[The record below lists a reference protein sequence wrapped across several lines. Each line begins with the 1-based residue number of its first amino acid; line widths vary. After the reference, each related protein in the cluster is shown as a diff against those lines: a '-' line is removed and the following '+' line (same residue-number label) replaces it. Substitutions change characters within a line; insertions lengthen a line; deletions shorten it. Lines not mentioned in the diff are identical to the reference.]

1 MEAVVNQLSAHS
13 KELVETDRKFGD
25 SKKFV
30 RFEID
35 SNKTGKDQ
43 FASAAIF
50 GDIAIEDENPGD
62 KSSSKGRTI
71 PVVIKMEPPMPELRA
86 FFNSPLQFQN
96 EILFYTELLP
106 FLASF
111 STGRDRPQF
120 AHFLKGSS
128 PDEVLGSYVMMQNAS
143 QEGFRLSKDNPLLNL
158 SHFLLTVNRLGRFHG
173 LSYIAKSRNRSK
185 LTDVVGRIQETSWT
199 DSRIANGDI
208 QNDFISAS
216 VKRSIGKFDNDGYE
230 QYAEQL
236 ARLKKLIVDCPVRF
250 MRDITTPKEP
260 MAVVCH
266 GDFCRNNILFKYG
279 ETNDSVNGNKSFNGS
294 VDDSSPSD
302 VLFFDMATI
311 RYASPVMDLSFFIY
325 LNSNAE
331 MRSRHWDQILDSYH
345 QGVRTTVEE
354 YANTHNV
361 DVIRGKDAFTASSQS
376 STSGIFLPSLEDIH
390 AEFINHAL
398 YGFVNCSFFLPMMM
412 EKAPLPGKDSGESDR
427 TAAEVI
433 QEDWWNLP
441 LEEQI
446 RFQNSVGGEEGT
458 AAINDIVEHLF
469 KMKFV

>member
-1 MEAVVNQLSAHS
+1 
-13 KELVETDRKFGD
+13 
-25 SKKFV
+25 
-30 RFEID
+30 
-35 SNKTGKDQ
+35 
-43 FASAAIF
+43 
-50 GDIAIEDENPGD
+50 
-62 KSSSKGRTI
+62 
-71 PVVIKMEPPMPELRA
+71 MEPPVLELRA

-185 LTDVVGRIQETSWT
+185 LTDLVGRIQETSWT

-279 ETNDSVNGNKSFNGS
+279 ETNVTEDSVNGNKSVNGS
-294 VDDSSPSD
+294 ANDSSPSD

-345 QGVRTTVEE
+345 QGVRTTVEG

-412 EKAPLPGKDSGESDR
+412 EKAPLPVKDCGETDR

-469 KMKFV
+469 EMKFV